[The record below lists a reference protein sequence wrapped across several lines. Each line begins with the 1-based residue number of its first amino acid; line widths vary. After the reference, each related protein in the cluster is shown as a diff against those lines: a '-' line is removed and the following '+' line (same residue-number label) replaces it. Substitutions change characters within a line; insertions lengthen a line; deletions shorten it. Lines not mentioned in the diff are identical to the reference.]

1 MAGVQNYRVGYVRKK
16 GIVNHAF
23 VTLPSGIVLH
33 NTPRHHI
40 KLTTVESATLGRDIK
55 WTWKTGQ
62 IFSDIDLV
70 NRAKGLAG
78 HRQYSLMSYNCEHFV
93 EELLCNRI
101 SSPQRNKWL
110 AAAGAAAVFLA
121 II

>member
-1 MAGVQNYRVGYVRKK
+1 MADTQNYRVGYVRKK

-23 VTLPSGIVLH
+23 IALPSGLVLH
-33 NTPRHHI
+33 NTPKHHI
-40 KLTTVESATLGRDIK
+40 RLTTVESATMGRDIK
-55 WTWKTGQ
+55 WTWKSGRH
-62 IFSDIDLV
+62 FSDIDLV
-70 NRAKGLAG
+70 NRAKGLAA
-78 HRQYSLMSYNCEHFV
+78 HRQYSVWSYNCEHFV

-110 AAAGAAAVFLA
+110 AAAGATALFLA

>member
-1 MAGVQNYRVGYVRKK
+1 MAKAQNYRVGYVRKK

-23 VTLPSGIVLH
+23 VALPSGLVLH
-33 NTPRHHI
+33 NTPKHHI
-40 KLTTVESATLGRDIK
+40 KLTTVESAALGRDVK

-62 IFSDIDLV
+62 AFSDIDLV
-70 NRAKGLAG
+70 NRAKGLAA
-78 HRQYSLMSYNCEHFV
+78 HRQYSVWSYNCEHFV

-101 SSPQRNKWL
+101 SSPQRSKWL